1 MKQIYNLYKLLILF
15 CATFLAQN
23 ALAQEKG
30 NKYLM
35 IDENSKVSTYGADIT
50 AKTLKES
57 NASGYYNGISYA
69 FDGNTGTWWAS
80 SRAGTINVDID
91 FNAYRTIR
99 AFHFLSGGKNQV
111 REDELHVYSSTNG
124 SRWELVESF
133 AGDRTVQQH
142 DYCLKN
148 AINTRYLRLQLVPGR
163 SDYALAM
170 NEITLYSNVVD
181 YSNVTIHHKAAKW
194 FDLRSNISEAAK
206 NMDTFN
212 DETAWYSGPKG
223 DIQAS
228 HVYMDTIY
236 VHKGTS
242 VTLAVPD
249 RLSNSSV
256 VSYQRWYSYR
266 TDGTFRTQNTGSDE
280 VWDLL
285 TPAGTTPCRFAN
297 GYVGK
302 PLTTSDV
309 MDMKFYVPTDEEF
322 KAWFGET
329 AAQTFDNNYYLVGC
343 DVSGYTDF
351 TKSYSDAS
359 GSSSFYPSNQSDGL
373 TYEPTLTHRII
384 YYIMAVDGRDTG
396 EGATVTWQNGMGRLK
411 KTAYQGGTT
420 TGKYLEEYDISFP
433 FTRISNN
440 TKELVA
446 LSKDARSYAIPDAA
460 IDDDTDVLD
469 VKLVDN
475 NSGIMLYKKDGDTE
489 ITSLSLSLSG
499 TSRIIQFDYPNP
511 NYSDGTEYVN
521 ANNSTATIYV
531 TKTVSGTTYNIAKYN
546 LTFVRDTRLLTQTQ
560 LEQIENGTIQD
571 NNLKYYQFR
580 TDKYLSE
587 NYQLLTKLDFDYD
600 PSVSE
605 LYGQP
610 DFYQFPLDWTSSSYS
625 FYDGADGTD
634 FKGQSGYFPEWG
646 YYSIMNGFIE
656 DKYWTS
662 GTLNHAG
669 KLLPNSTYHM
679 FIDASDRAGVIARLP
694 FEQKLCSGSE
704 MFVTAWVKS
713 AGYSSTTPD
722 AGMLFSVMG
731 VKKDEATGQDV
742 YVPIYRHASSQI
754 RRTDYLTGGMPGT
767 GTGTNEWLQMYFS
780 FIVENDALYDSY
792 VLQVDNN
799 SESTQGGD
807 MYIDDIRVYLATPSA
822 EVKQLEATCTSERTM
837 MSIKLDWDRLLSR
850 LGEKEGT
857 DQTDAID
864 FCFIDK
870 AKYEDYLTQYSGD
883 YEGAIE
889 YSVVE
894 VGNNNP
900 DLGGEYYN
908 QKYNTLYFKLD
919 FDSNTDY
926 DLLPHPRL
934 ARDNGD
940 GTGKYYFYRTT
951 DEAGT
956 KSLAVDFYSALTPN
970 RSYLMLIQV
979 NDGNQATAADFAE
992 DINDPCGINTPFHVT
1007 AQTLLRVNGE
1017 VVDPTTDF
1025 CAGQIFNFSAQMRV
1039 PVSEDDGTESYII
1052 IDKGVYFD
1060 WFFGTEDEFLAENP
1074 DYGNVTLLSALTTF
1088 RDIYPD
1094 KEDLTDVTAGDHET
1108 IDGQTVNL
1116 SQNMINIINYYIT
1129 TKTFKE
1135 GIHARLILHKENLD
1149 ITLLKSG
1156 LQLVIQ
1162 PIPTLQSPDGSISD
1176 DMWSKVCWSY
1186 IPLEL
1191 NASGDAPQLRAG
1203 FNAVKYPAD
1212 DFNPGLRIGLS
1223 QIESTSVNQPI
1234 KVNLR
1239 GAQLVSAGAS
1249 YIGMITSISP
1259 DAYSKIY
1266 LVDTDDPEYKNDIY
1280 FPADFSEFSLP
1291 IGTLK
1296 SLYAEE
1302 YDDQSSFEDYME
1314 IYFDTQTTQANGFRF
1329 QPKEGYTYTFAVHF
1343 EEHGDNTT
1351 NACFGRFTVDMKVV
1365 PENLVWRG
1373 TGATSNWNN
1382 DANWKR
1388 ADKSALKKADG
1399 DSYLTNEANTTE
1411 NGFVPML
1418 FSNVIM
1424 PAGSKAELYMAGY
1437 GDGGNGWVNTSRPD
1451 YMELPT
1457 ENIQYDL
1464 MAYEKGGALTTQRY
1478 RVNICNDIHF
1488 EPGAQMLHAEQL
1500 LYNKAWTDVEITPGQ
1515 WTAVSTPLQGVV
1527 AGDWYAP
1534 TATGRQET
1542 EYFKDINFTDGGYS
1556 RLNPAVYQRSW
1567 STRASI
1573 VENGGGTTPVS
1584 FTTEWS
1590 SAYNDAS
1597 VPYIAGGGFSIKGV
1611 TSKSSLLF
1619 RFPKA
1624 DTEYKISTAEDKSVD
1639 RTNAGKLLVS
1649 NMVDRSDPYTYVHS
1663 DKVTVTLTPSAD
1675 GKYLMVGNP
1684 FMAPLDVQAF
1694 VAANIGVLAQKY
1706 WISSDLTTAAV
1717 TYDESKK
1724 TWSENTSLI
1733 APYSVFYVQIA
1744 EKATPDEKG
1753 NFKVNFTAA
1762 MQKFETT
1769 STGEGSQTVSLK
1781 ITAEDAEGSSSAAV
1795 RYAASASNG
1804 FGMED
1809 AQMISG
1815 LTGNADNAPKVYT
1828 VAGNTAVSV
1837 NQLKD
1842 AQRIP
1847 LGVTAADGSVVTLT
1861 FSGVAAVKDAAIYD
1875 AELQSETPLY
1885 EGYQLTVNGPSYGRY
1900 FLIGHGSG
1908 TTGIT
1913 ETGAEGNVSVSSIVP
1928 RQVVVTSDTAL
1939 HSVSVWSAGGALLK
1953 KVSPNGNFT
1962 CTLNGVDSGM
1972 VVVRTETESGS
1983 QVTKIRVR

>member
-1 MKQIYNLYKLLILF
+1 MKHIHNLYKLLIFF

-23 ALAQEKG
+23 AVAQAVEG

-35 IDENSKVSTYGADIT
+35 IDESSKVSTNRADIT
-50 AKTLKES
+50 ALTLRGQ
-57 NASGYYNGISYA
+57 NAGRGDYVIRNA
-69 FDGNTGTWWAS
+69 FDNNTGSWWKS
-80 SRAGTINVDID
+80 TISGTINVDID
-91 FNAYRTIR
+91 FGRDRTIR
-99 AFHFLSGGKNQV
+99 AFHFLSGGEPQE
-111 REDELHVYSSTNG
+111 RENELHVYSLTNG
-124 SRWELVESF
+124 NGWELVESF
-133 AGDRTVQQH
+133 AGDRTVREN
-142 DYCLKN
+142 DYCMTN
-148 AINTRYLRLQLVPGR
+148 EITTRYLRLQLVPGR
-163 SDYALAM
+163 DDYKLAI
-170 NEITLYSNVVD
+170 NEITLYSNVINTTP
-181 YSNVTIHHKAAKW
+181 YEETTIHHKAAKW

-212 DETAWYSGPKG
+212 DETVWYSGPKG
-223 DIQAS
+223 NIQAS

-266 TDGTFRTQNTGSDE
+266 TDGTFRTQNTGRNE

-285 TPAGTTPCRFAN
+285 TPVGTTPYRFAN

-302 PLTTSDV
+302 PLTTADV
-309 MDMKFYVPTDEEF
+309 MDMRFYVPTDEEF
-322 KAWFGET
+322 EAWFGET
-329 AAQTFDNNYYLVGC
+329 ASQTFDNNYYLVGC

-359 GSSSFYPSNQSDGL
+359 GSSTFYPSNQSDGL

-384 YYIMAVDGRDTG
+384 YYIVAVDNRDTG
-396 EGATVTWQNGMGRLK
+396 AGATATWKNGMGRLK
-411 KTAYQGGTT
+411 NTDYQGGTT
-420 TGKYLEEYDISFP
+420 TGKYLEEYNISFP

-870 AKYEDYLTQYSGD
+870 AKYEDYLAEHSGD

-894 VGNNNP
+894 VGNNDP

-908 QKYNTLYFKLD
+908 QKYNTLYFNLD

-934 ARDNGD
+934 AIGNGD

-951 DEAGT
+951 DDAGT

-992 DINDPCGINTPFHVT
+992 DINDPCGINTPFYVT

-1039 PVSEDDGTESYII
+1039 PVSEEDGTESYII

-1060 WFFGTEDEFLAENP
+1060 WFFGTEDEFLAGNP

-1094 KEDLTDVTAGDHET
+1094 KDDLTDVTAGDHD
-1108 IDGQTVNL
+1108 IDGQKVNL
-1116 SQNMINIINYYIT
+1116 SQDMIDLIKYYIT
-1129 TKTFKE
+1129 TKTVDE
-1135 GIHARLILHKENLD
+1135 GIHTRLILHKENLD

-1162 PIPTLQSPDGSISD
+1162 PIPTLKSPDGSISD

-1191 NASGDAPQLRAG
+1191 NASGDAPQLHAG
-1203 FNAVKYPAD
+1203 FNTVKYPAA

-1223 QIESTSVNQPI
+1223 QIKSTSNNMPI

-1239 GAQLVSAGAS
+1239 EAKFVSDGAR
-1249 YIGMITSISP
+1249 YIGMITSVSP
-1259 DAYSKIY
+1259 DVYNKIY
-1266 LVDTDDPEYKNDIY
+1266 LVDTDDPEYKNDTY
-1280 FPADFSEFSLP
+1280 FPADFSEYSLP

-1314 IYFDTQTTQANGFRF
+1314 IYFDTQTTQVNGFRF

-1351 NACFGRFTVDMKVV
+1351 NACFGRFTVEMKVV
-1365 PENLVWRG
+1365 PEFLVWNVTG
-1373 TGATSNWNN
+1373 TTENWNN

-1388 ADKSALKKADG
+1388 ADAADLKNTDG
-1399 DSYLTNEANTTE
+1399 TYTDNTANTTDK
-1411 NGFVPML
+1411 GFVPML
-1418 FSNVIM
+1418 FSNVII
-1424 PAGSKAELYMAGY
+1424 PAGSKAELYIAGF

-1464 MAYEKGGALTTQRY
+1464 MAYEKDGAFTTQRY
-1478 RVNICNDIHF
+1478 RVNICRDIHF

-1500 LYNKAWTDVEITPGQ
+1500 LYNKAWTDVEITPEQ
-1515 WTAVSTPLQGVV
+1515 WTSVSTPLQGVV

-1542 EYFKDINFTDGGYS
+1542 EYFKDITFNTTDYN
-1556 RLNPAVYQRSW
+1556 RLKPAVYQRSW
-1567 STRASI
+1567 STGANI
-1573 VENGGGTTPVS
+1573 VENGGGHTPVS

-1597 VPYIAGGGFSIKGV
+1597 VPYVAGGGFSIKGILNQGQQP
-1611 TSKSSLLF
+1611 SSAGKLLF

-1624 DTEYKISTAEDKSVD
+1624 DTNYDVSIGTLNRD
-1639 RTNAGKLLVS
+1639 NAGKLLVS
-1649 NMVDRSDPYTYVHS
+1649 NMVDRSDPYKYNHS

-1694 VAANIGVLAQKY
+1694 VAANSDVLLQKY
-1706 WISSDLTTAAV
+1706 WISSDLTTEAV
-1717 TYDESKK
+1717 TYDGTNHS
-1724 TWSENTSLI
+1724 WSDETYFA
-1733 APYSVFYVQIA
+1733 APYSVFYVQVA
-1744 EKATPDEKG
+1744 EGVSPNEEGKFSVVFKAD
-1753 NFKVNFTAA
+1753 
-1762 MQKFETT
+1762 MQKFAAS
-1769 STGEGSQTVSLK
+1769 STGESSQVAPLRITAENDFGVSRATLSCSESANNAYR
-1781 ITAEDAEGSSSAAV
+1781 TAEDAELIQ
-1795 RYAASASNG
+1795 NL
-1804 FGMED
+1804 D
-1809 AQMISG
+1809 
-1815 LTGNADNAPKVYT
+1815 GNNSQIPSVYT
-1828 VAGNTAVSV
+1828 VAGDRAVSANQV
-1837 NQLKD
+1837 NG
-1842 AQRIP
+1842 AHSIP
-1847 LGVTAADGSVVTLT
+1847 LGVFATDGSEVTIT
-1861 FSGVAAVKDAAIYD
+1861 FNGTEALGGHVSLYD
-1875 AELQSETPLY
+1875 AEQKTTTPLY
-1885 EGYQLTVNGPSYGRY
+1885 DGYSVTVNGPSHGR
-1900 FLIGHGSG
+1900 FLILTDE
-1908 TTGIT
+1908 TTDIDT
-1913 ETGAEGNVSVSSIVP
+1913 QAVEDLTAYSIVRNQVIITSQTHLDEISIWSADGTLIRKVQP
-1928 RQVVVTSDTAL
+1928 DGNSCIVDGIASGVVVVKMNGLT
-1939 HSVSVWSAGGALLK
+1939 K
-1953 KVSPNGNFT
+1953 KV
-1962 CTLNGVDSGM
+1962 LV
-1972 VVVRTETESGS
+1972 
-1983 QVTKIRVR
+1983 K